1 MWIGGIR
8 LNVRTKDQ
16 PDAGTD
22 GLLQAVILRDNREI
36 VALNL
41 DYPSEDDHERGASRN
56 YDYTGPTK
64 LQRRNDE
71 TPPLPPG
78 IGRDPM
84 PYPGYG
90 IEFSSGMRSHL
101 KIELRTDGEDMWI
114 KDSVDLYVRQIR
126 QVATSLDTLDWIEDS
141 YWTYVASW
149 PRDVSLSRDGS
160 EGVSTWK
167 LTLP

>member
-8 LNVRTKDQ
+8 LNVRTTDQ
-16 PDAGTD
+16 QDAGTD
-22 GLLQAVILRDNREI
+22 DLLQAIILRDGREI

-41 DYPSEDDHERGASRN
+41 DYPAEDDHERGASRN

-64 LQRRNDE
+64 LQRRNDG
-71 TPPLPPG
+71 TPPLPSG
-78 IGRDPM
+78 IGQDPM

-90 IEFSSGMRSHL
+90 IEFSSGMRSHM
-101 KIELRTDGEDMWI
+101 KIELRIQGEDMWI

-126 QVATSLDTLDWIEDS
+126 QVATSFDTLAWIEDL

-149 PRDVSLSRDGS
+149 TQDVSLSRDGR
-160 EGVSTWK
+160 EGVSAWR
-167 LTLP
+167 LDL